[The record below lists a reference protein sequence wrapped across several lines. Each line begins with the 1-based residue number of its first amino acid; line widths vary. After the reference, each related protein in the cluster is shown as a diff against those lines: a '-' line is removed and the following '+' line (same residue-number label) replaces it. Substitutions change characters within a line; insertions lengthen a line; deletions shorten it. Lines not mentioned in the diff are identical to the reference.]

1 MLICLACRD
10 SSTTFP
16 KESIAETLWSLVGVM
31 DDVLLWYEVLFS
43 VDETPK
49 VYPTKG
55 EEMEWADEFHS
66 FSR

>member
-1 MLICLACRD
+1 
-10 SSTTFP
+10 
-16 KESIAETLWSLVGVM
+16 V
-31 DDVLLWYEVLFS
+31 DDVDEVLLWFEVLCS
-43 VDETPK
+43 GDETPK

>member
-1 MLICLACRD
+1 
-10 SSTTFP
+10 
-16 KESIAETLWSLVGVM
+16 VGVV
-31 DDVLLWYEVLFS
+31 DDVLLWFEVLFS
-43 VDETPK
+43 GDETPK